1 MNVSKRCGYYDTID
15 GVLSLL
21 WAMRSTWDCLLE
33 NVGEWYGSFATVDDQ
48 GQLLSDRPSI
58 TSITPLEGGKT
69 IYQRVRQFAP
79 TADGQFPEIET
90 AAPVQDLELTY
101 SNLGRG
107 FLALETGAFS
117 QGSMQ
122 LGPFSEFGAEL
133 GLVAR
138 PLRVRVV
145 IRYDKAAQ
153 LMPLSLIRETLDPMP
168 TLPPGEPLTPEA
180 LLTALPGVWQGQW
193 VTVYPDFQPAQTGMS
208 HLEVRRSGDRLVQT
222 LKFGNQAIGSDAAIV
237 GNRLEFRAGNSTV
250 LLLPN
255 GISATF
261 PTQLNYRQ
269 PLFLEAGWLINP
281 NLRQRLIRSYD
292 AQGAWASLTL
302 VTEER
307 VA

>member
-1 MNVSKRCGYYDTID
+1 
-15 GVLSLL
+15 
-21 WAMRSTWDCLLE
+21 MRSTWDCLLE

-69 IYQRVRQFAP
+69 IHQRVRQFAP

-222 LKFGNQAIGSDAAIV
+222 LKFGNQAIGSDAASHELPDESIEV
-237 GNRLEFRAGNSTV
+237 PATIEPLSAVLNVIPLQLFAYHHALARGCDIDKPRNLAKSVTV
-250 LLLPN
+250 
-255 GISATF
+255 
-261 PTQLNYRQ
+261 
-269 PLFLEAGWLINP
+269 E
-281 NLRQRLIRSYD
+281 
-292 AQGAWASLTL
+292 
-302 VTEER
+302 
-307 VA
+307 

>member
-1 MNVSKRCGYYDTID
+1 
-15 GVLSLL
+15 
-21 WAMRSTWDCLLE
+21 
-33 NVGEWYGSFATVDDQ
+33 
-48 GQLLSDRPSI
+48 
-58 TSITPLEGGKT
+58 
-69 IYQRVRQFAP
+69 
-79 TADGQFPEIET
+79 
-90 AAPVQDLELTY
+90 
-101 SNLGRG
+101 
-107 FLALETGAFS
+107 
-117 QGSMQ
+117 
-122 LGPFSEFGAEL
+122 
-133 GLVAR
+133 
-138 PLRVRVV
+138 V

-168 TLPPGEPLTPEA
+168 TLPPGQPLTPEA

-302 VTEER
+302 VTEQR